1 MRLVVHP
8 AARREIESA
17 FAWYCIE
24 AGHTMATRFV
34 DELDHLQRM
43 LLEHPQIGEKRRGGT
58 RRVIFSR
65 FPYTLV
71 YRIHGDLLQIIALA
85 HQNRAPEYWVGRA

>member
-8 AARREIESA
+8 AARGEIESA
-17 FAWYCIE
+17 FTWYRIE
-24 AGHTMATRFV
+24 AGQTTATRFV

-43 LLEHPQIGEKRRGGT
+43 LLEHPQIGEKGRGGT
-58 RRVIFSR
+58 RRVIFIR